1 MNQAATGRDS
11 TVARLIVADD
21 HDFTMSQEL
30 DYLVKALK
38 AGRSGFLAEGRLQR

>member
-21 HDFTMSQEL
+21 HA
-30 DYLVKALK
+30 VIR
-38 AGRSGFLAEGRLQR
+38 AGCIVASRTSWQDVVLRLA